1 MKASSRVTVTLLY
14 CLFSIS
20 ISWADGIQVDKV
32 YHPYVLANERELE
45 WRFTSRQ
52 NDDGNVLAQRF
63 AYGQAVSEYVT
74 IEGYIVGERDD
85 TGDFGLQAYE
95 LEVRWMLTDQGELW
109 ADWGILFELEKQHK
123 KDIYEFTSGVLFEK
137 EFTQTSLTIN
147 ALLVYEWGSNI
158 QNEFETEFRLKYRY
172 RYLPSLQPSIEI
184 YTGEDFVGI
193 GPGFMGV
200 HRYEG
205 QKQLKWELAFIAGLN
220 GDSKDHTLRF
230 ALEYEF

>member
-1 MKASSRVTVTLLY
+1 MKTFFSVSVALLF

-45 WRFTSRQ
+45 WRLTSRQ

-63 AYGQAVSEYVT
+63 AYGHALSEYWT

-85 TGDFGLQAYE
+85 TGNFGLQAYE
-95 LEVRWMLTDQGELW
+95 IEVRWMLTDQGELW
-109 ADWGILFELEKQHK
+109 ADWGMLFELEKQHK
-123 KDIYEFTSGVLFEK
+123 EDTFEFTSGLLFEK
-137 EFTQTSLTIN
+137 EFTRTSLTIN
-147 ALLVYEWGSNI
+147 ALLVYEWGTNI

-172 RYLPSLQPSIEI
+172 RYLPALQPSIEI
-184 YTGEDFVGI
+184 YTGEDFIGV
-193 GPGFMGV
+193 GPGFMGI